1 MKIQTDLKNTKKQ
14 QYRKTILYIW
24 FFNIFK
30 VSMSYQKLF
39 QSFVENK

>member
-14 QYRKTILYIW
+14 QYRNILYIW